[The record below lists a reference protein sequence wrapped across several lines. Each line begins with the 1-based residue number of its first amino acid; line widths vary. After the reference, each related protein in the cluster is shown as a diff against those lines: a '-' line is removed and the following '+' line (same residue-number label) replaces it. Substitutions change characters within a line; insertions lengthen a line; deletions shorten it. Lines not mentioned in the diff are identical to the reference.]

1 MYMKLIKFIHVD
13 RKYTHTSKSFLI
25 CIVHVHGFKNDIDNM
40 TVRLKKC
47 QNPINVGVKN
57 AFFLEEIS
65 K

>member
-1 MYMKLIKFIHVD
+1 MAF
-13 RKYTHTSKSFLI
+13 KS
-25 CIVHVHGFKNDIDNM
+25 DIDNM

-57 AFFLEEIS
+57 ALFLEEIS